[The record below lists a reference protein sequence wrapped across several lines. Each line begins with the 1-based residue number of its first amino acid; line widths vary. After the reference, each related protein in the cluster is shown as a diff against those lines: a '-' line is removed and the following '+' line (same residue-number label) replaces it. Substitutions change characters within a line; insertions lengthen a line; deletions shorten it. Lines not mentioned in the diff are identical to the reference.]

1 MGHGS
6 VTMGSPFLG
15 TTMDSTGG
23 DTAFN
28 FETLNASVQA
38 SIDAKKQENAQMA
51 RTIMSLQS
59 SVDQLSQRADMIQL
73 AVDKERAARTD
84 DVGRLE
90 SLLQRELH
98 ALGLEISK
106 GKSQQE
112 QRESAAQQRMS
123 AEMIQMIERMDEQR
137 RSLESAMAYVRTSVE
152 QEKIARQASENKL
165 LQALQQVSVSASAA
179 SSGGQQDIGMAPGAG
194 SPFTAPSPSW
204 NK

>member
-1 MGHGS
+1 MGS
-6 VTMGSPFLG
+6 VLMGTPFLG
-15 TTMDSTGG
+15 TTMDHSGG
-23 DTAFN
+23 DSFN

-59 SVDQLSQRADMIQL
+59 AVDALSERCGML
-73 AVDKERAARTD
+73 ERAVDKERQERTQ
-84 DVGRLE
+84 DVHE
-90 SLLQRELH
+90 MQTLLNRELH
-98 ALGLEISK
+98 KLQLAIDQ
-106 GKSQQE
+106 GKTQQE

-123 AEMIQMIERMDEQR
+123 EEMTQMIERMDEQR

-179 SSGGQQDIGMAPGAG
+179 GGGTQDPGAAPGAG
-194 SPFTAPSPSW
+194 SPFTAPSPGW
-204 NK
+204 NR

>member
-1 MGHGS
+1 MG
-6 VTMGSPFLG
+6 
-15 TTMDSTGG
+15 
-23 DTAFN
+23 
-28 FETLNASVQA
+28 
-38 SIDAKKQENAQMA
+38 
-51 RTIMSLQS
+51 
-59 SVDQLSQRADMIQL
+59 RADMQERAL
-73 AVDKERAARTD
+73 DKERSERVEAVED
-84 DVGRLE
+84 IKN
-90 SLLQRELH
+90 LLSRELH
-98 ALGLEISK
+98 ALGLDISK
-106 GKSQQE
+106 AKSQQE